1 MSNDGSPIQ
10 RRCRQA
16 GMTAIELM
24 VAISLMSVIV
34 AVFGPVMTAA
44 MNSGRRVQAQ
54 SESLDELRVA
64 MASIGR
70 DLRSAACIYLPAI
83 PTGSDNGYSDW
94 LTFDT
99 QINNTFTYVEYHVT
113 SGGELTRELNNDG
126 NVKTI
131 SKGLLNPG
139 TTFRQW
145 STPRR
150 SVELLLEVRLDAKQG
165 SRQLRSTIAGRNAWR
180 AC

>member
-1 MSNDGSPIQ
+1 MRPPSRASALQ
-10 RRCRQA
+10 L
-16 GMTAIELM
+16 GMTVIELM
-24 VAISLMSVIV
+24 VAISLLTAIV

-54 SESLDELRVA
+54 SENLDELRVA

-70 DLRSAACIYLPAI
+70 DLRSADCIYLPSI

-99 QINNTFTYVEYHVT
+99 LSNNTFTYVEYHVT
-113 SGGELTRELNNDG
+113 SGGELTRETNNDG

-131 SKGLLNPG
+131 TRGLLNPM

-150 SVELLLEVRLDAKQG
+150 SVELLLEVRLDDKQG

-180 AC
+180 SC